1 MITDQDVIDVMTKAR
16 AKVFDISEEEA
27 REQLMPRMDKKALA
41 HLKKELTIITQ
52 RDDNR
57 GLLEKI

>member
-27 REQLMPRMDKKALA
+27 RKQLMPRMDEKALA

-52 RDDNR
+52 RDHR
-57 GLLEKI
+57 GLLGKI